1 MHADDFGLSEAVN
14 RGVIAA
20 HRDGI
25 LTSAS
30 LMVTGDAFEHAAALA
45 RANPS
50 LDVGVH
56 LTLTEHRPLT
66 DPATVPSL
74 VDEQGRF
81 LPHAIAFGRRYL
93 NGRIELTEVRTE
105 LDAQI
110 RRAAHAELPISHLDG
125 HQHVHV
131 LPGVAHVVADLAEQ
145 HGIRAVRH
153 PAERLRAYM
162 LRDLRGIR
170 RVAEKSL
177 LKLLCA
183 LSPLRSLKRT
193 DDFVG
198 FYFGGRLTEQNLVT
212 VLERVGLTGTTEL
225 MCHPGES
232 DPASPY
238 RHWGYA
244 WAAEVAAL
252 SSARV
257 KELLRARGLTLIS
270 YRDV

>member
-1 MHADDFGLSEAVN
+1 M
-14 RGVIAA
+14 
-20 HRDGI
+20 
-25 LTSAS
+25 
-30 LMVTGDAFEHAAALA
+30 
-45 RANPS
+45 
-50 LDVGVH
+50 
-56 LTLTEHRPLT
+56 
-66 DPATVPSL
+66 
-74 VDEQGRF
+74 
-81 LPHAIAFGRRYL
+81 
-93 NGRIELTEVRTE
+93 
-105 LDAQI
+105 
-110 RRAAHAELPISHLDG
+110 
-125 HQHVHV
+125 HV
-131 LPGVAHVVADLAEQ
+131 LPGVAHVVAELAEQ

-162 LRDLRGIR
+162 LRDLHGAR
-170 RVAEKSL
+170 RVLEKSL
-177 LKLLCA
+177 VSLLCA
-183 LSPLRSLKRT
+183 LSPLRALKRT

-212 VLERVGLTGTTEL
+212 VLERVGATGTTEL